1 MTLDTRTVSQT
12 QPPSSHAPTMPQLT
26 IAWRRPAACSSPGRT
41 RPPVHL
47 ALSGHRNG
55 SHPAATGARYDGD
68 PSNDLQASN

>member
-1 MTLDTRTVSQT
+1 
-12 QPPSSHAPTMPQLT
+12 MPQLT